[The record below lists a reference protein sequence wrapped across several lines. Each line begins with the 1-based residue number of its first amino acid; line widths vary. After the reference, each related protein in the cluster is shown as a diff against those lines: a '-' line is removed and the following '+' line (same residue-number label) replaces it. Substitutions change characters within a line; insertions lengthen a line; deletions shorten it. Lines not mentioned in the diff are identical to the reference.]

1 MGRFKSRKEREAELG
16 ARAKEFTNVYVKN
29 FGEDMDDEKL
39 RELFNKYGKSL
50 LVRVHTYAVICSSAV
65 KHWGKMCSQRDT
77 LLPRKRHE
85 YPCHD

>member
-39 RELFNKYGKSL
+39 RELFNKYGQSGCLLSL
-50 LVRVHTYAVICSSAV
+50 LLHIHIQYFNPL
-65 KHWGKMCSQRDT
+65 Q
-77 LLPRKRHE
+77 
-85 YPCHD
+85 